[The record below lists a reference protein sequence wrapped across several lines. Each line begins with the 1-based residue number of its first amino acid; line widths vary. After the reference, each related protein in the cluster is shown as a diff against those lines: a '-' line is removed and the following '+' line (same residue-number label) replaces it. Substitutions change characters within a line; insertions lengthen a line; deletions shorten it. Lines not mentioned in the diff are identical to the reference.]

1 MIENFHLSVSF
12 PCVRAKACEAACI
25 ILNANP
31 PTVGSSVRTI
41 QPMIGQQRSCT
52 IATYPA
58 LFHFSLHST
67 EYLPLSL

>member
-1 MIENFHLSVSF
+1 MIKTFHLSASF
-12 PCVRAKACEAACI
+12 PCVRAKAWLLVSYLMR
-25 ILNANP
+25 ILQR
-31 PTVGSSVRTI
+31 GIFRTDDK
-41 QPMIGQQRSCT
+41 PMIGKQRSCT